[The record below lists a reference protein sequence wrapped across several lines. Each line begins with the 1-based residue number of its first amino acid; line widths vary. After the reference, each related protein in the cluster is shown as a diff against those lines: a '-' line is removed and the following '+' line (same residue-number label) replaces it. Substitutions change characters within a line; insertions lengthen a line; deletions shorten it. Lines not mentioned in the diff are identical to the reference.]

1 MEKRLAPCTF
11 GLMNFYNVHILL
23 LSIGIKK
30 NSQQHEGSFYEQNRN
45 RVLKSLVQGNSS
57 GAES

>member
-1 MEKRLAPCTF
+1 MGKRLVPCTS
-11 GLMNFYNVHILL
+11 GLTNFYNVHILL
-23 LSIGIKK
+23 LSIEIKK
-30 NSQQHEGSFYEQNRN
+30 NSKRHEGSFYEQNKN